1 MEKKETEASWKAVE
15 LISAF
20 ETAFVQVR
28 ATFHP
33 YDLPGEIAGKSSN
46 VAWAARQI
54 MDIHARDGQ
63 EDVINTL
70 ITVID
75 GILSFTLHPTILAL

>member
-1 MEKKETEASWKAVE
+1 M
-15 LISAF
+15 ISAF
-20 ETAFVQVR
+20 ETAFAKVR

-33 YDLPGEIAGKSSN
+33 YGLPGEIAGKSSN

-54 MDIHARDGQ
+54 MEIHAIDGQ
-63 EDVINTL
+63 EDVTITL
-70 ITVID
+70 ATVID